1 MAPSQATN
9 SELEISGVASGALP
23 PQNFGGLLERSLADI
38 STRQRGGRQE
48 EIRLLRPQPVNLG
61 RSLCWQFSQG
71 SIERLGRSIQ

>member
-9 SELEISGVASGALP
+9 SELEISGVASGALS
-23 PQNFGGLLERSLADI
+23 PQNFGGLLERSLADVT
-38 STRQRGGRQE
+38 TRQRGGRQE
-48 EIRLLRPQPVNLG
+48 EIRLCAHSLNLG